1 MRSVT
6 FLAFRFMDTICECR
20 MSPFPAIFALRNA
33 RVHVGTS
40 HYGDVATNI
49 KASVN

>member
-1 MRSVT
+1 MRSIA
-6 FLAFRFMDTICECR
+6 FLAFRFIDTICECR

-40 HYGDVATNI
+40 HCGNVATNI